1 MTKIMEKIKGFFKR
15 IPAGKAT
22 KPAQP
27 ADERKPEQQK
37 EPAQA
42 EKPKV

>member
-1 MTKIMEKIKGFFKR
+1 MTKIMEKIRSFFKKKT
-15 IPAGKAT
+15 AAKAD

-27 ADERKPEQQK
+27 ADERKPEPQK
-37 EPAQA
+37 GPAQA